1 MKSNSWPTLSATL
14 SWTFTLALAASLVIG
29 LSGLISEARAE
40 HHEGEAAAP
49 PTDHEVAIEWGAEL
63 FSENCASCHGS
74 SGKGDGPKREGLKA
88 APSDLTTIAVR
99 NGGKLPVVTIRE
111 VVDGRKQVKAHGT
124 REMPVWGDEFGRARK
139 QGEGRER
146 AARSRS
152 RALVSYLETI
162 QEGVAAR

>member
-1 MKSNSWPTLSATL
+1 MKSNSSDPTL
-14 SWTFTLALAASLVIG
+14 SWTFTFALMASLVIG
-29 LSGLISEARAE
+29 LAGLTSEANAE
-40 HHEGEAAAP
+40 HHEGEEAGPP
-49 PTDHEVAIEWGAEL
+49 PTDHEVAIAWGAEL
-63 FSENCASCHGS
+63 FSENCASCHGA

-88 APSDLTTIAVR
+88 APADLTTIALR

-111 VVDGRKQVKAHGT
+111 VVDGRKQVKGHGS

-162 QEGVAAR
+162 QEGVAAK